1 MSSSYTISLVVESP
15 LSEKIFRKILNID
28 RNPAW
33 GCGFFVNRCYK
44 CNKWYKWYKCYIFYY
59 TYFTYNTYNTY
70 FFYFSYL
77 AYLSVFFVYLQ

>member
-33 GCGFFVNRCYK
+33 GCGFFVDRC
-44 CNKWYKWYKCYIFYY
+44 YKCYIFYY
-59 TYFTYNTYNTY
+59 TYFTYRTYYTY

-77 AYLSVFFVYLQ
+77 TYLSVFFVYLQ

>member
-1 MSSSYTISLVVESP
+1 MSSSYTISLVEESP

-33 GCGFFVNRCYK
+33 GCGFLWIGAISGISVIGGISA
-44 CNKWYKWYKCYIFYY
+44 IFF
-59 TYFTYNTYNTY
+59 YFTYNTYYTY

-77 AYLSVFFVYLQ
+77 TYLSVFFVYLQ